1 MATILTESAGKVNQL
16 FSSNITL
23 QIPVVL
29 FS

>member
-1 MATILTESAGKVNQL
+1 MATLLTESVGKINQL
-16 FSSNITL
+16 FPSNITL